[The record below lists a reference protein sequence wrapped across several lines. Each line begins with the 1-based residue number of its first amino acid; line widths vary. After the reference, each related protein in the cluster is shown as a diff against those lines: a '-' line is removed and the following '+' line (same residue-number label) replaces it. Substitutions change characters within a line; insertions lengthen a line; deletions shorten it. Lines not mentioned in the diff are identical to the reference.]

1 MQVRSD
7 QEGEDVCE
15 QLRAAGIKCAV
26 EPLPDPNSLR
36 AIWGGQAP
44 TVLTVLVNESDMD
57 KARAVVTEYEHK
69 PKEHKVTVCE
79 TRPVGGDP
87 GQLGSG
93 FEATCEC
100 GWSGPFRETTDEAFK
115 DAYKHD
121 SNVSALIVRAEG

>member
-7 QEGEDVCE
+7 QEGEDICK

-26 EPLPDPNSLR
+26 EPLPDPNSFR
-36 AIWGGQAP
+36 AFWGRQTP
-44 TVLTVLVNESDMD
+44 DVLTVLVNESDMD
-57 KARAVVTEYEHK
+57 QARTVVTEYECT
-69 PKEHKVTVCE
+69 PKEHEVTVCE

-100 GWSGPFRETTDEAFK
+100 GWTGPFRETSDGAFA
-115 DAYKHD
+115 DAHKHD
-121 SNVSALIVRAEG
+121 ANVSASIVRADG